1 VDGTGKC
8 LKMCPVPGNTVVSV
22 FRKYPTYFSF
32 DAGFVV
38 VSGGGGVIFVV
49 FLSIKIDTYTCKCI

>member
-1 VDGTGKC
+1 
-8 LKMCPVPGNTVVSV
+8 MCPVPGSTVVSV

-38 VSGGGGVIFVV
+38 VVSGGGGVIFVD
-49 FLSIKIDTYTCKCI
+49 FLSIKIDT